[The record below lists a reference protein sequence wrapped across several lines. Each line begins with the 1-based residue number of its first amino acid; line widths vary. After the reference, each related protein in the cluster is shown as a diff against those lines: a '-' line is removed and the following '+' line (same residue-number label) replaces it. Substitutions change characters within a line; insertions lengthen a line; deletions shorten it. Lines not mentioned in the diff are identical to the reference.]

1 MLNTWQISIST
12 FSDAHWIIKFS
23 VRHKNNKKTS
33 SVPLM
38 RASDFSLSGGLSFL
52 LVCFTGNLWFFFT
65 GFNEIENPHL
75 PDLPLL
81 MRDRFS
87 ELVSILDVCSEVRH
101 SLSISLLVRSG
112 NLGNFL
118 NLRKIANSS
127 ASCFLF
133 KDAICFLACCLLAC
147 R

>member
-1 MLNTWQISIST
+1 
-12 FSDAHWIIKFS
+12 
-23 VRHKNNKKTS
+23 
-33 SVPLM
+33 M
-38 RASDFSLSGGLSFL
+38 RALNFSLSGDLPFL

-112 NLGNFL
+112 NFGNFL
-118 NLRKIANSS
+118 NLKMIANSC
-127 ASCFLF
+127 AGTHQVALF
-133 KDAICFLACCLLAC
+133 NTTIVNIMSNFIPMKQ
-147 R
+147 